1 MKGLKLVSEEKVAPV
16 LDNGRHLVEI
26 TSMSFTQ
33 SAEGTNQV
41 KAKFT
46 GDKGV
51 GITAWF
57 NLEGYEKDADGNFLR
72 DKNGK
77 RTIDK
82 ENTATARRILNNLA
96 CHAGIEAGNEYDIED
111 LVGQQ
116 IGIEVVTND
125 QGYKRVA
132 YTTEASKASVSAFG

>member
-57 NLEGYEKDADGNFLR
+57 NLEGYQKDADGNFLR

-82 ENTATARRILNNLA
+82 ENTATARRILK
-96 CHAGIEAGNEYDIED
+96 
-111 LVGQQ
+111 
-116 IGIEVVTND
+116 VVTND